1 MILITWLV
9 SLFQTTTSFGPK
21 VQSCIHLL
29 DILQI
34 NISKYN
40 LKLVTVTI
48 RGLDQSRPVLDCDI
62 VRRRRGT
69 GTKYPLSSPHVKTCL
84 IRQTL
89 NWVSA
94 IPPLKLFAYLR
105 IENFSSGSASCDM
118 SIVIPIHTFLNVY
131 SFVVCTDIHWTYH
144 YK

>member
-1 MILITWLV
+1 MRSHQKKGQLLKPDAAPRRTPHSPHPHIMY
-9 SLFQTTTSFGPK
+9 
-21 VQSCIHLL
+21 LL

-40 LKLVTVTI
+40 LKLVNVNI

-62 VRRRRGT
+62 VRRRGGT

-89 NWVSA
+89 N
-94 IPPLKLFAYLR
+94 
-105 IENFSSGSASCDM
+105 
-118 SIVIPIHTFLNVY
+118 
-131 SFVVCTDIHWTYH
+131 
-144 YK
+144 